1 MQKTDISGFILAGGK
16 SSRFGQDKVFL
27 PWNRGTLLDHA
38 TDRLSQVCAAV
49 QICSSRELRSQAT
62 DNKTLPAIPDALPNA
77 GPLAGIVSALEN
89 SPTEWNFFLAVD
101 LPLVPINLLQA
112 LVLHL
117 QNDQNL
123 ALVPQLDGMPQPLC
137 ALYHRSLAPG
147 LRRALE
153 GGKYKIMLAVRE
165 ALQGIENSAHP
176 SRLQLFNVRDCVS
189 KTASNLS
196 PEEWLLN
203 INTPAEWQKARELNS
218 HL

>member
-16 SSRFGQDKVFL
+16 SSRFGQDKVLL
-27 PWNRGTLLDHA
+27 PWNGGTLLDHSI
-38 TDRLSQVCAAV
+38 DRLSQVCATV
-49 QICSSRELRSQAT
+49 QVCSSRELRSQVT
-62 DNKTLPAIPDALPNA
+62 DNTPLPTIPDALPNA

-101 LPLVPINLLQA
+101 LPLVPVKLLQA
-112 LVLHL
+112 LALQL
-117 QNDQNL
+117 QNSTAL
-123 ALVPQLDGMPQPLC
+123 ALVPQLDGLPQPLC

-165 ALQGIENSAHP
+165 ALQGIENSALP
-176 SRLQLFNVRDCVS
+176 SGLQLFNVRDCAS
-189 KTASNLS
+189 TTASNLS
-196 PEEWLLN
+196 PEEWFLN
-203 INTPAEWQKARELNS
+203 INTPAEWQKAKELNS

>member
-101 LPLVPINLLQA
+101 LPLVPI
-112 LVLHL
+112 
-117 QNDQNL
+117 
-123 ALVPQLDGMPQPLC
+123 
-137 ALYHRSLAPG
+137 
-147 LRRALE
+147 
-153 GGKYKIMLAVRE
+153 
-165 ALQGIENSAHP
+165 
-176 SRLQLFNVRDCVS
+176 
-189 KTASNLS
+189 
-196 PEEWLLN
+196 
-203 INTPAEWQKARELNS
+203 
-218 HL
+218 